1 MRLCGIEPKKANRPK
16 SELPRP
22 APLVDRRTARPSTTT
37 RTKGCLTVPTVASFG
52 RPMHGLD
59 PRYIY
64 IFVAGFFRIGCHAK
78 DGVPDDGG
86 SLSVGESD
94 L

>member
-1 MRLCGIEPKKANRPK
+1 
-16 SELPRP
+16 
-22 APLVDRRTARPSTTT
+22 
-37 RTKGCLTVPTVASFG
+37 
-52 RPMHGLD
+52 MHGLD